1 MKYKGKKSQAN
12 YKGVKGR
19 AGYKGA
25 NPTFPAKQS

>member
-12 YKGVKGR
+12 YKGVKAR